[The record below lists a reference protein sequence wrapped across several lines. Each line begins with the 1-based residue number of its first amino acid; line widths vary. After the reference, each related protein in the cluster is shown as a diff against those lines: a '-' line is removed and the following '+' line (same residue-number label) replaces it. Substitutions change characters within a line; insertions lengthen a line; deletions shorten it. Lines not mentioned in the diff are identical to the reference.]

1 MADTTFSTIFLI
13 THGEPSAGNPD
24 ELSQYKTSRGENF
37 IAELVKAEF
46 ARLPFDGIMYA
57 NTPLC
62 LATVLAFIT
71 NSENDYLAGR
81 AKKISEEAELYSPR
95 SEDWKRIAGYG
106 NFQTIAGMQEIESKV
121 RAGGGILKENFIL
134 SEGERIFRFLED
146 TAKTLRAGDT
156 LLCITARILLGA
168 VILWLWENRIHPL
181 FRLHKK
187 GFEKW
192 KFPGWMEGFLL
203 LFREGE
209 FEGLIRI
216 DPEEL
221 IRKNREE
228 RAAVSDI
235 SRLFKR

>member
-1 MADTTFSTIFLI
+1 MADTEFSIIFLI
-13 THGEPSAGNPD
+13 THGEPNSENPD
-24 ELSQYKTSRGENF
+24 ELSHDKTGRGEGF

-62 LATVLAFIT
+62 LATIAAFIK
-71 NSENDYLAGR
+71 NSGNDYLAGR

-95 SEDWKRIAGYG
+95 SDDWKRIAGYG
-106 NFQTIAGMQEIESKV
+106 NFQTIAGMQDMESKF
-121 RAGGGILKENFIL
+121 RTGGGILKENFIL
-134 SEGERIFRFLED
+134 GEGERIFRFLEE
-146 TAKTLRAGDT
+146 TAKTLKAGDT

-168 VILWLWENRIHPL
+168 VILWIWENRIHPL

-203 LFREGE
+203 LFKEGE
-209 FEGLIRI
+209 FGGLIRI
-216 DPEEL
+216 DPEE
-221 IRKNREE
+221 IIQKNRKEKT
-228 RAAVSDI
+228 AISDL
-235 SRLFKR
+235 SRLLRK